1 VGVSSVTREEVAAA
15 LDARR
20 ELGQRYED
28 EIVDGLVEKIE
39 RRLDERLDRSGG
51 RVARSRQHDYTLR
64 LALGSIALGV
74 GATAVATSN
83 AHGVGGIVLAIVA
96 WIAITIVNLGYALA
110 GVVRRFVN

>member
-1 VGVSSVTREEVAAA
+1 MSPVTREEVAAA

-20 ELGQRYED
+20 ELGKRYED

-39 RRLDERLDRSGG
+39 QRLDERQRRAGAQ
-51 RVARSRQHDYTLR
+51 VAPSRPHDFTLR

-74 GATAVATSN
+74 GATAVATSD
-83 AHGVGGIVLAIVA
+83 AHGVGGIVIAIVA
-96 WIAITIVNLGYALA
+96 WIAITLVNLGYALA